1 MRLDKALNLVIPI
14 DNDDGR
20 IYVHSTPVSREVF
33 EKYFLAI
40 SKTFAA
46 IYSEG
51 LNVLAGPRVAA
62 LMLRQ
67 VSKDLDIDTGLIDE
81 IRRLSNVIVA
91 GKPVPLE
98 VALNQGVLSAEDY
111 HEAEGMIVFFI
122 CVSAMHKR
130 SLVASILAEMCGLW
144 ASGTT
149 LSNCTEYA
157 NSLPTSIETASSGET
172 VTPSVIPS

>member
-1 MRLDKALNLVIPI
+1 MKLDKALNLVIPI
-14 DNDDGR
+14 DQDEGR
-20 IYVHSTPVSREVF
+20 IYVHSTPISREVF

-62 LMLRQ
+62 LMLRR
-67 VSKDLDIDTGLIDE
+67 VSEDMGLDTGLIDE
-81 IRRLSNVIVA
+81 IRRLSNVIVS
-91 GKPVPLE
+91 GKTVPLE
-98 VALNQGVLSAEDY
+98 VALNQGVLSADDY
-111 HEAEGMIVFFI
+111 HEVEGIIVFFI

-130 SLVASILAEMCGLW
+130 SLVASILTEMCGLW
-144 ASGTT
+144 GSGTT

-157 NSLPTSIETASSGET
+157 SYLQTLTETASSGET
-172 VTPSVIPS
+172 ATPSVIPV